1 MSQQLKTGIV
11 MRGIGGFYSVLSAE
25 GDVYSLRA
33 QGKIRHERLSPLVG
47 DEVDF
52 VPGGEDEEGWLTAI
66 HPRRNALIR
75 PAVANIDEIVL
86 VAASASPQMDA
97 LLIDR
102 LLIAANRAGIGAGL
116 CVNKTDLDPEQA
128 EKIARQYAGAGIWVD
143 CVCARTGEGIE
154 RLRARLAGKTHAFGG
169 QSGVGKSSLIN
180 ALYGLSLE
188 TGNVSRKIE
197 RGKHTTRRCELIPV
211 PGGGFVLDTPGFS
224 LLETDL
230 IEPVRLADYYPEF
243 APYAGKCRFAPCYH
257 VTEPDC
263 AVRDALDEGKIDP
276 ERHERYILLLD
287 EMKERWKNRYD

>member
-1 MSQQLKTGIV
+1 MNEQVKTGIV

-25 GDVYSLRA
+25 GEVCTLRA
-33 QGKIRHERLSPLVG
+33 QGKLRHERLSPLVG
-47 DEVDF
+47 DDVDF

-66 HPRRNALIR
+66 HPRRNSLVR

-86 VAASASPQMDA
+86 VAAPASPQMDA

-102 LLIAANRAGIGAGL
+102 LLIAASRAGIGASL
-116 CVNKTDLDPEQA
+116 CVNKSDLDPDEA
-128 EKIARQYAGAGIWVD
+128 ERIVRQYEGAGIPTD
-143 CVCARTGEGIE
+143 CVCAKTGYGIE
-154 RLRARLAGKTHAFGG
+154 RVRARLAGKTHAFGG

-180 ALYGLSLE
+180 ALYGLTLE

-230 IEPVRLADYYPEF
+230 IEPVHLADYYAEF

-263 AVRDALDEGKIDP
+263 AVRDALKNGKIAP
-276 ERHERYILLLD
+276 ERHERYRMLLD